1 MSTGG
6 GLLDRPG
13 DKPSQDENEAIARTE
28 RMTWRQRRELKQV
41 EFSLGNSGVRV
52 NAYLSALSY
61 DDYRMER
68 RVQDRLLDR
77 LLNLRPTL
85 RDMPL
90 EEAIARAEACGG

>member
-1 MSTGG
+1 MSTDG

-13 DKPSQDENEAIARTE
+13 DKPSPHEDSAIE
-28 RMTWRQRRELKQV
+28 RAQQLGWRQRRELKQTQ
-41 EFSLGNSGVRV
+41 FSLEQSRTRTI
-52 NAYLSALSY
+52 AYLDRLSY

-77 LLNLRPTL
+77 LLALVPKI

-90 EEAIARAEACGG
+90 EEAVARAEACNA